1 MDHRASPTPG
11 PPREGAAGGAA
22 SGGGRPVD
30 GTEEQIAR
38 EAEEQVAREIARE
51 QEYAD
56 LLYARVDELITHVE
70 RNLDRVTV
78 VVAILWVIAI
88 VVVGLMVRFG

>member
-1 MDHRASPTPG
+1 M
-11 PPREGAAGGAA
+11 
-22 SGGGRPVD
+22 D
-30 GTEEQIAR
+30 GTEEQVAREAEEQVAR

-70 RNLDRVTV
+70 RNLDRIQGSQQASTH
-78 VVAILWVIAI
+78 
-88 VVVGLMVRFG
+88 